1 MIYLNNAATTKD
13 KPKEVFEAVK
23 EFILNNNVSPGRGAD
38 MLSVQA
44 DSILTEAR
52 ASLAQLFNAGD
63 PGQIIFTLNCSDA
76 INTAIKGVLRP
87 GDHVLISSIE
97 HNSVVRPLRY
107 LEAQGIEIGIVSV
120 KPSTF
125 AVDPDDVKKN
135 IKKNTRMIAMLHA
148 SNVIGAVQPIEELGA
163 VARDRGVLLLVDAAQ
178 TAGIYGIDVQK
189 MNIDLL
195 AFAGHKGLMGPQGT
209 GGLCINPKSKTL
221 NPKSIIPLR
230 HGGTGSQSE
239 SETQPEIMPDKFE
252 TGTPNTPGIAG
263 LKASADF
270 ILKEGVRKI
279 KEHSEKLTGL
289 MLEGLKTIQKVKLY
303 GPLDPKRRAAVVS
316 FNIDG
321 MEPKAVGDILEKKF
335 GIIARTG
342 LHCAPLCHKVIG
354 TFPRGTVRISA
365 GFYNTENDIESVV
378 AAVKDISKQQ

>member
-1 MIYLNNAATTKD
+1 MIYLNNAATTRD
-13 KPKEVFEAVK
+13 KPRQVFEAVQD
-23 EFILNNNVSPGRGAD
+23 FILNNNVSPGRGTD
-38 MLSVQA
+38 SFSVQA
-44 DSILTEAR
+44 DALLTAAR
-52 ASLAQLFNAGD
+52 ASLARLFNVQD
-63 PGQIIFTLNCSDA
+63 PSHIVFTLNCSDA
-76 INTAIKGVLRP
+76 INTAIKGTLKP
-87 GDHVLISSIE
+87 GAHVLISSIE
-97 HNSVVRPLRY
+97 HNSIVRPLRH
-107 LEAQGIEIGIVSV
+107 LEAQGVEIGIVPV
-120 KPSTF
+120 NPSTF
-125 AVDPDDVKKN
+125 AVDPEDVKRR
-135 IKKNTRMIAMLHA
+135 IKQNTKMIAMLHA
-148 SNVIGAVQPIEELGA
+148 SNVIGALQPIKEIGA
-163 VARDRGVLLLVDAAQ
+163 VAGDRGVLFLVDAAQ
-178 TAGIYGIDVQK
+178 TAGIYDIDVQK

-303 GPLDPKRRAAVVS
+303 GPLDPKQRAAVVS

-321 MEPKAVGDILEKKF
+321 MEPKAVGDVLEKNF

-342 LHCAPLCHKVIG
+342 LHCAPLCHKTIG
-354 TFPRGTVRISA
+354 TFPKGTVRVSA
-365 GFYNTENDIESVV
+365 GYYNTE
-378 AAVKDISKQQ
+378 KDIQSLILAVADIAK

>member
-1 MIYLNNAATTKD
+1 MIYLNNAATTRD
-13 KPKEVFEAVK
+13 KPRQVFEAVQD
-23 EFILNNNVSPGRGAD
+23 FILNNNVSPGRGTD
-38 MLSVQA
+38 SFSVQA
-44 DSILTEAR
+44 DLLLTAAR
-52 ASLAQLFNAGD
+52 ASLARLFNVQD
-63 PGQIIFTLNCSDA
+63 PSHIVFTLNCSDA
-76 INTAIKGVLRP
+76 INTAIKGTLKP

-97 HNSVVRPLRY
+97 HNSIVRPLRY
-107 LEAQGIEIGIVSV
+107 LEAQGVEIGIVPV
-120 KPSTF
+120 NPLTF
-125 AVDPDDVKKN
+125 AVDPEDVKRH
-135 IKKNTRMIAMLHA
+135 IKKNTKMIAMLHA
-148 SNVIGAVQPIEELGA
+148 SNVIGALQPIKEIGA
-163 VARDRGVLLLVDAAQ
+163 VARDRGVLFLVDAAQ
-178 TAGIYGIDVQK
+178 TAGIYDIDVQK

-209 GGLCINPKSKTL
+209 GGLYINPKD
-221 NPKSIIPLR
+221 IIPLR

-239 SETQPEIMPDKFE
+239 LETQPEIMPDKFE

-263 LKASADF
+263 LKVSVDF
-270 ILKEGVRKI
+270 IIKEGIQKI
-279 KEHSEKLTGL
+279 REHSEKLTGL

-303 GPLDPKRRAAVVS
+303 GPLDPKQRAAVVS

-321 MEPKAVGDILEKKF
+321 MEPKAVGDVLEKNF